1 MLAPSPAQRF
11 FATATRPLTFTR
23 SPSAGTAVPSSP
35 SFSSNASPAGTVYVS
50 PTSTPDLRAWLFA
63 DVTVSV
69 TLASLA
75 SVVAESSTVTLTSV
89 PPTWKPTLCAL
100 AQFLAFPCPPFF
112 DLPWPPLAPRAVAG
126 TANSAATSAR
136 ARMFFPIFIFLLTS
150 NPWEIDRPKRRKVE
164 YKRYWCGHEARTRR
178 RADRRSRPLGRR
190 YRVPPPGALPR
201 QELRDPRGARRHRRH
216 LGPVPLPG
224 HPLGL
229 GHVHARLQL
238 PPLARRQGDRRRPR
252 DPQLRPRDRRRPRR
266 RRELPAALRG
276 HRALPRRDRPPAA
289 LARGPGLRRPARRG
303 DRQRSDRRDA
313 RAGHGRA
320 RRARDDAPALPQLR
334 GHAPRDRPDRRGAHA
349 QAPGEGGLFD
359 RPLEERAAHDAQLQP
374 EPPLPA
380 RDAQGDPPRSSAA
393 PPRGLRRGHPFQ
405 PSLQP
410 VAAADVPRPRQRPLR
425 GAEPRR
431 RLHRHGR
438 HRDLHRDRP
447 EAHLRGGARG
457 RRDRHRHG
465 PQPAAARRH

>member
-23 SPSAGTAVPSSP
+23 SPSAGTAVPLSP

-50 PTSTPDLRAWLFA
+50 PTSA
-63 DVTVSV
+63 
-69 TLASLA
+69 
-75 SVVAESSTVTLTSV
+75 

-178 RADRRSRPLGRR
+178 RADRRGRPLGRR

-266 RRELPAALRG
+266 RREDPVPPQGGPRGVVYGRGALERDGRAHRHRRDRRAHLQLPVRRHRLLPLRRGLPAALRG
-276 HRALPRRDRPPAA
+276 HRALPRQDRPPAA
-289 LARGPGLRRPARRG
+289 LARGPGLRRPAR
-303 DRQRSDRRDA
+303 
-313 RAGHGRA
+313 
-320 RRARDDAPALPQLR
+320 
-334 GHAPRDRPDRRGAHA
+334 
-349 QAPGEGGLFD
+349 
-359 RPLEERAAHDAQLQP
+359 
-374 EPPLPA
+374 
-380 RDAQGDPPRSSAA
+380 
-393 PPRGLRRGHPFQ
+393 
-405 PSLQP
+405 
-410 VAAADVPRPRQRPLR
+410 
-425 GAEPRR
+425 
-431 RLHRHGR
+431 
-438 HRDLHRDRP
+438 
-447 EAHLRGGARG
+447 
-457 RRDRHRHG
+457 
-465 PQPAAARRH
+465 